1 MPITSC
7 GILNRGDNLFVLG
20 DGLGKVYIVNCKD
33 GGVKAELLITI
44 QAHQQCLNAMACH
57 PTKSVFATVGED
69 SMVAVWGLS

>member
-33 GGVKAELLITI
+33 GVKAELLITI

>member
-33 GGVKAELLITI
+33 GGKAELLITI
-44 QAHQQCLNAMACH
+44 QAHQQCLNALACH